1 MFARNF
7 AKSTDRS
14 SKFTKCAAVAGLCA
28 ALFSPGA
35 LLADPVDW
43 TQYERSFN
51 ISFPGY
57 TGSETLTDFPVLVR
71 LSAELND
78 FKYSKCKVQNGGD
91 LRFSDE
97 SGNLLAHEIDT
108 WNPSGESLVW
118 VKVPSLNADTK
129 IVVHYGC
136 DSPVAALPATQVWS
150 SGYVGVW
157 HLNENARPL
166 LDSSASGINFTKSY
180 GIAGKEGY
188 YDDRIAF
195 ATNGMVGAG
204 VAFDMNE
211 DHRGTLLA
219 PDDNHV
225 SDGLG
230 EITIEL
236 WTNRR
241 GDADNNKS
249 RYLMTKYG
257 GDSSHFAYQITQ
269 QNTDQRLAS
278 QFKDEDGV
286 NISVNPNS
294 AGVTQIG
301 EWYHNAYVCN
311 ITNGVGNMYINGVS
325 RINNPSGTTTKP
337 IFAVNAPISLG
348 NRGDNTA
355 QYAFPG
361 IVDEVRISSVVRS
374 KDWLKATYDTVHN
387 ADFTYCEVPNDWNL
401 YSHKFSVRFPMATYA
416 EGTTLTD
423 FPVLVKVSTNGI
435 PGFLYSDCLKPDGGD
450 LRFSDSEGN
459 LLTCEVDTWD
469 TDGESL
475 IWVKVPSLSSN
486 TVITAYYGNLF
497 APEVDP
503 KAVWS
508 NGYLG
513 VWHLNESARPL
524 RDSTTNAI
532 HFTRSNRYQN
542 GNEYDDCA
550 TFGQA
555 DSAVGRSVK
564 FNPNVE
570 GKENKGGLVAPD
582 DTGILLGLDAMT
594 IEIWAN
600 PEAIESTSRYMLGR
614 RMGNNTVVDGASV
627 KYRGYQ
633 FEYSSKKPTATFYL
647 ENGQGN
653 DSDYCQLKPNNTMS
667 TDMAG
672 QWNYHCAS
680 YDRYATSHT
689 NFLNGAVAATA
700 ENSTGYAIHGSI
712 PDPLCLGNDC
722 QTSSTKV
729 FNGALDELRISN
741 VARSKEW
748 VKATYDTI
756 KNNAAFTTY
765 GAVKERQNGLRL
777 LIR

>member
-1 MFARNF
+1 MDTGTRRCGKAVETRGATALARL
-7 AKSTDRS
+7 ALVA
-14 SKFTKCAAVAGLCA
+14 CAA
-28 ALFSPGA
+28 S
-35 LLADPVDW
+35 LLGSTAFADPVDW
-43 TQYERSFN
+43 TAYEYSFT
-51 ISFPGY
+51 ITFPGY
-57 TGSETLTDFPVLVR
+57 TSSETLSDFPVLIR
-71 LSAELND
+71 LSAERNA
-78 FKYSKCKVQNGGD
+78 FRYSKCKVDGGD

-97 SGNLLAHEIDT
+97 AGNLIPCEVDT
-108 WNPSGESLVW
+108 WNPDGESLVW
-118 VKVPSLNADTK
+118 VRVPSLSSTTK
-129 IVVHYGC
+129 IKAYYGC
-136 DSPVAALPATQVWS
+136 DNPATMNPKDVWS
-150 SGYVGVW
+150 NGYVGVW
-157 HLNENARPL
+157 HLNESARPL
-166 LDSSASGINFTKSY
+166 LDSSASGVNFTKSY
-180 GIAGKEGY
+180 AIAGKEDF
-188 YDDRIAF
+188 YDDHIAF

-211 DHRGTLLA
+211 DHRGALLA

-230 EITIEL
+230 EITVEL

-241 GDADNNKS
+241 GDADNDKS
-249 RYLMTKYG
+249 RYLMAKYG
-257 GDSSHFAYQITQ
+257 GSSSWAYQFMQ
-269 QNTDQRLAS
+269 QSSDQRIAS
-278 QFKDEDGV
+278 QFKDEDGS

-294 AGVTQIG
+294 HGVTQIG
-301 EWYHNAYVCN
+301 EWYHNAYVCT

-325 RINNPSGTTTKP
+325 RINNPSGITTKP
-337 IFAVNAPISLG
+337 ILAVNAPISLG

-374 KDWLKATYDTVHN
+374 KDWLKATYDTVQN
-387 ADFTYCEVPNDWNL
+387 PDFAFCDLPNDWDW
-401 YSHKFSVRFPMATYA
+401 YSHKFSLKFPMVDYPA
-416 EGTTLTD
+416 GTALTD

-450 LRFSDSEGN
+450 LRFADSEGN
-459 LLTCEVDTWD
+459 VLTCEVDTWD
-469 TDGESL
+469 PDGESL
-475 IWVKVPSLSSN
+475 IWVKVPSLVSN

-497 APEVDP
+497 APVIDP

-524 RDSTTNAI
+524 RDSTTNEI

-570 GKENKGGLVAPD
+570 GNENKGGLVAPD
-582 DTGILLGLDAMT
+582 DEGKLCGLDAMT
-594 IEIWAN
+594 IEIWAK
-600 PEAIESTSRYMLGR
+600 PEAIDSTTRYMLGR
-614 RMGNNTVVDGASV
+614 RMGNNTVVDGVTV
-627 KYRGYQ
+627 KYRGYE
-633 FEYSSKKPTATFYL
+633 FEYTSKKPVARFYL

-653 DSDYCQLKPNNTMS
+653 DNDKVQLIPNNAMS

-672 QWNYHCAS
+672 QWLYHCAS

-689 NFLNGAVAATA
+689 NYLNGAVAATVV
-700 ENSTGYAIHGSI
+700 NSTTYAIHGSI
-712 PDPLCLGNDC
+712 PDPLCLANDC
-722 QTSSTKV
+722 QTTSTKV

-741 VARSKEW
+741 VARSAEW

-756 KNNAAFTTY
+756 KNNTTFTIY
-765 GAVKERQNGLRL
+765 GAARENTKGHFLLMLR
-777 LIR
+777 